1 MSCYRNPAFRLLKN
15 QHDREFVIV
24 KDGRPVVLVTG
35 ASGFIGRNLAPVLE
49 GDGWIVRRV
58 VRKPP
63 LGRDD
68 VLVQSIDG
76 ATNWDAPLLDV
87 DAVVHLAARV
97 HHTKSNGEDDL
108 YRSVNRDGTLRL
120 AECAA
125 AAGIG
130 HFIYMSTIS
139 VNGSKTNGHGPF
151 READALAP
159 KGPYPISKAEA
170 EQGLA
175 ILAKTTNLKITVIRP
190 PLVYG
195 PTAPGNFRR
204 LLGAIRLGVPL
215 PFAAIRNR
223 RAFVSIDNLVSFIAF
238 RLTHPERSFEVFL
251 IADEE
256 QVSTPE
262 FARRVAKA
270 CGSRARLFPLPDSVL
285 DMFLKLTGRPEFGDS
300 VLGSMEIDVA
310 KALKT
315 GWRPIVGL
323 DEGLLNAVQNR
334 QTEPNS
340 TERA

>member
-1 MSCYRNPAFRLLKN
+1 
-15 QHDREFVIV
+15 V
-24 KDGRPVVLVTG
+24 KDGRPVVLITG
-35 ASGFIGRNLAPVLE
+35 ASGFIGRNLAPVL
-49 GDGWIVRRV
+49 GGNGWIVRRV

-68 VLVQSIDG
+68 VLIQSIDG
-76 ATNWDAPLLDV
+76 ATNWDVPLLDV

-97 HHTKSNGEDDL
+97 HHPDSDDKHDL
-108 YRSVNRDGTLRL
+108 YRSLNRDGTLRL
-120 AECAA
+120 AQCAA

-139 VNGSKTNGHGPF
+139 VNGSKTNGHRPF
-151 READALAP
+151 REDDAPAP
-159 KGPYPISKAEA
+159 KGLYSISKSEA

-175 ILAKTTNLKITVIRP
+175 TLAKTTNLKITVIRP

-195 PTAPGNFRR
+195 PAAPGNFRR
-204 LLGAIRLGVPL
+204 LLSAIRLGLPL

-270 CGSRARLFPLPDSVL
+270 CGGRARLFPLPDIVL
-285 DMFLKLTGRPEFGDS
+285 DMFFKLAKRPEFGDS
-300 VLGSMEIDVA
+300 ILGSMEINVA
-310 KALKT
+310 KALES
-315 GWRPIVGL
+315 GWKPEVSL
-323 DEGLLNAVQNR
+323 DQGLLNAVQNR
-334 QTEPNS
+334 QTEPGP
-340 TERA
+340 TKRA

>member
-1 MSCYRNPAFRLLKN
+1 
-15 QHDREFVIV
+15 V

-35 ASGFIGRNLAPVLE
+35 ASGFIGRNLAPVL
-49 GDGWIVRRV
+49 GSNGWIVRRA
-58 VRKPP
+58 VRRPP
-63 LGRDD
+63 LGRND

-76 ATNWDAPLLDV
+76 ATNWDVPLLDV

-97 HHTKSNGEDDL
+97 HHPGSDGEDNV
-108 YRSVNRDGTLRL
+108 YSSVNRDGTLRL
-120 AECAA
+120 AQCAA
-125 AAGIG
+125 AAGIA

-151 READALAP
+151 QEADALAP
-159 KGPYPISKAEA
+159 KGLYPISKAEA

-175 ILAKTTNLKITVIRP
+175 TLAKTTDLKITVIRP

-195 PTAPGNFRR
+195 PAAPGNFRR
-204 LLGAIRLGVPL
+204 LLGAIRLGLPL

-262 FARRVAKA
+262 FARRVAMA
-270 CGSRARLFPLPDSVL
+270 CGGRARLFPLPDFVL
-285 DMFLKLTGRPEFGDS
+285 DMFFKLMRRPEFGDS
-300 VLGSMEIDVA
+300 ILGSMEINVA
-310 KALKT
+310 KALES
-315 GWRPIVGL
+315 GWKPKVSL

-334 QTEPNS
+334 QAEKSS
-340 TERA
+340 TGRA